1 MFLQINPSSALPIY
15 AQIIN
20 QVKYLIA
27 TGTLMSK
34 NQLPS
39 VRQLAIQ
46 LRINP
51 NTVAKAYRELE
62 HEKIIF
68 TRRGQGTFVAQEAVV
83 IGKKERVKI
92 ITQLIDQM
100 LVESFHLNLTQ
111 TEIHRIIKKELKKF
125 KHRRK
130 LRE

>member
-20 QVKYLIA
+20 QIKYLIA
-27 TGTLMSK
+27 TGTLMPK

-92 ITQLIDQM
+92 ITKLIDQM

-130 LRE
+130 LKE

>member
-20 QVKYLIA
+20 QIKYLIA
-27 TGTLMSK
+27 TGTLMPK

-92 ITQLIDQM
+92 ITKLIDQM
-100 LVESFHLNLTQ
+100 LVESFHLNLNQ
-111 TEIHRIIKKELKKF
+111 AEIHRIIKKELKKF

-130 LRE
+130 LKK

>member
-20 QVKYLIA
+20 QIKYLIA
-27 TGTLMSK
+27 TGTLMPK

-92 ITQLIDQM
+92 ITKLIDQM
-100 LVESFHLNLTQ
+100 LVESFHLNLNQ
-111 TEIHRIIKKELKKF
+111 VEIQRIIKKELKKF
-125 KHRRK
+125 KHRK
-130 LRE
+130 KVKK

>member
-20 QVKYLIA
+20 QIKYLIA
-27 TGTLMSK
+27 TGTLMPK

-92 ITQLIDQM
+92 ITKLIDQM
-100 LVESFHLNLTQ
+100 LVESFHLNLNQ
-111 TEIHRIIKKELKKF
+111 AEIQRIIKKELKKF
-125 KHRRK
+125 KYRRK
-130 LRE
+130 LKE

>member
-27 TGTLMSK
+27 TGTLMPG

-51 NTVAKAYRELE
+51 NTAAKAYRELE

-92 ITQLIDQM
+92 ITKLIDQM
-100 LVESFHLNLTQ
+100 LVESFHLNLNQ
-111 TEIHRIIKKELKKF
+111 AEIHRIIKKELKKF

-130 LRE
+130 LRK

>member
-20 QVKYLIA
+20 QIKYLIA
-27 TGTLMSK
+27 TGTLMPK

-92 ITQLIDQM
+92 ITKLIDQM
-100 LVESFHLNLTQ
+100 LVESFHLNLNQ
-111 TEIHRIIKKELKKF
+111 AEIHRIIKKELKKF
-125 KHRRK
+125 KYRRK
-130 LRE
+130 LKE

>member
-20 QVKYLIA
+20 QIKYLIA
-27 TGTLMSK
+27 TGTLMPK

-92 ITQLIDQM
+92 ITKLIDQM

-125 KHRRK
+125 KHRRR

>member
-1 MFLQINPSSALPIY
+1 MP
-15 AQIIN
+15 
-20 QVKYLIA
+20 
-27 TGTLMSK
+27 K

-92 ITQLIDQM
+92 ITKLIDQM

-125 KHRRK
+125 KHRKKVRK
-130 LRE
+130 